1 MLKFA
6 SLIKNSGDK
15 ISTFPTLIIYL
26 KVWNYQPW
34 CNTHKT
40 MPYEQLFHLS
50 EYAHLWYI
58 QIQIQHCMFHSLP
71 IILGVLVLVSMHE
84 GVKTMYFHT
93 SIMQDSRILGV
104 FQLKLP
110 GQCNF
115 DRSTHTL
122 ELLNLVKNTCEV
134 LKYFSIHYLMG
145 GGDHHPQ

>member
-71 IILGVLVLVSMHE
+71 IILGVLVLVSTHE
-84 GVKTMYFHT
+84 GVKNN
-93 SIMQDSRILGV
+93 V
-104 FQLKLP
+104 FFTPALCKVVYTWCVSVENCLADAFF
-110 GQCNF
+110 G
-115 DRSTHTL
+115 RSTHTL
-122 ELLNLVKNTCEV
+122 DLPSLVKKKHV
-134 LKYFSIHYLMG
+134 GY
-145 GGDHHPQ
+145 